1 MRPALH
7 DIERRILARLVS
19 AGGPLDEE
27 ALAGATGLGIDQ
39 VRRGTEW
46 LRHKGL
52 ATVEESLARTVE
64 LGEAGAAAAREGLPE
79 RRLAEMLLDGPVA
92 LRDAGSRLGEELG
105 PAMGAAR
112 AHGWVSAGDR
122 EVSLAGKGPP
132 PPSPEESLL
141 RELAARGTMAES
153 DVADRA
159 ALAALTRR
167 PGLVSVSESATRRVA
182 PTREGAEAAAG
193 GAQGGGAID
202 VEADAPAAYP
212 ARAHPLREAIAE
224 VREAFVTLGFSE
236 VTGELCQP
244 CFWNFDALFTPQDHP
259 AREMQDTFY
268 LEGMSHTRFA
278 SAQAI
283 SAVSAEHKAHWGPA
297 WSPAESRR
305 SVLRTHTTCVTLRH
319 LADARP
325 ERARAFALGSVFR
338 NEKVSYKHLVE
349 FNQVEGVVVGP
360 DATLRGLMG
369 IQAEFYRRMGMERV
383 KFWPTFFPYT
393 EPSLQSM
400 VYSESLGKWIELF
413 GMGILRPEVT
423 RPLGIRGRVLA
434 WGGGIERI
442 AMLRSGLSDVR
453 ELYANRLAWL
463 RGGGA

>member
-7 DIERRILARLVS
+7 DIERRILAELAS
-19 AGGPLDEE
+19 AGAALDEE
-27 ALAGATGLGIDQ
+27 AISRSTGLGIDQ

-64 LGEAGAAAAREGLPE
+64 LGEAGAAAARDGLPE
-79 RRLAEMLLDGPVA
+79 RRLAEMLIDGPVP
-92 LRDAGSRLGEELG
+92 LRDAASRLGDEFG

-112 AHGWVSAGDR
+112 AHGWVSADAKD
-122 EVSLAGKGPP
+122 VSLAGRGPP
-132 PPSPEESLL
+132 PPSPEEAVL
-141 RELAARGTMAES
+141 RELAGRGTVAES
-153 DVADRA
+153 DVADQA
-159 ALAALTRR
+159 ALEALSRR
-167 PGLVSVSESATRRVA
+167 PGMVTVSEVA
-182 PTREGAEAAAG
+182 ARSVTPTREGADAAG
-193 GAQGGGAID
+193 GAQEAGAID
-202 VEADAPAAYP
+202 VEADAPVVYP

-236 VTGELCQP
+236 VTGDLCQP

-278 SAQAI
+278 GAPAI
-283 SAVSAEHKAHWGPA
+283 SAVSAEHKAHWGPT

-305 SVLRTHTTCVTLRH
+305 SVLRTHTTCATLRH
-319 LADARP
+319 LAETRP

-349 FNQVEGVVVGP
+349 FNQVEGVVVGA
-360 DATLRGLMG
+360 DVTLRGLMG

-383 KFWPTFFPYT
+383 KFWPTYFPYT

-400 VYSESLGKWIELF
+400 VYSESLGRWIELF

-434 WGGGIERI
+434 WGGGIERV